1 MQSNLQE
8 KMEINSLPKND
19 SLLKSEKYLKRLTSL
34 NQKILLKHL
43 SWCKTARPKQITPKG
58 SWNTWLIL
66 AGRGWGKT
74 RTGAQDI
81 AFYGLTNPNSRIA
94 IVTPTFGDGRDTCI
108 EGVSGL
114 LGCLDPDSIDNWNR
128 SIGELTLKNGTIYKT
143 FSSEQPDRLRGPQF
157 HRAWCDEL
165 GSWKNPEA
173 WDQLMFGLRLGVKP
187 QVIITTTPKPTTLI
201 KELVNNK
208 DSLVTRGS
216 TFENQDNL
224 AESAVKKLKEKYEGT
239 RLGRQELFAE
249 ILEDVEGALWNR
261 DMISKAL
268 LKSTEEV
275 PTLVRTVVAIDPAV
289 TQNKLSNETGI
300 VVCAKGFD
308 EKFYVIDD
316 VSGKYT
322 PDSWAKIAVETYY
335 KYEADKIIAEVNNGG
350 DLVERVIRT
359 IDNNVSYGSVRATKG
374 KYLRAEPISALY
386 EQQRVKHIKP
396 FQFLE
401 DQMANYNPLT
411 FAGSP
416 DRLDALVWGLTELS
430 ARTGKAFWRVS

>member
-1 MQSNLQE
+1 MNLQE
-8 KMEINSLPKND
+8 KTEISYLEKNN
-19 SLLKSEKYLKRLTSL
+19 SLLKSEKYLTKLTSL

-43 SWCKTARPKQITPKG
+43 SWCKTARTKQITPKG
-58 SWNTWLIL
+58 DWNVWLIL

-81 AFYGLTNPNSRIA
+81 AFYGLTKPNSRIA

-114 LGCLDPDSIDNWNR
+114 LGCIEHDLIENWNR

-173 WDQLMFGLRLGVKP
+173 WDQLLFGLRLGDKP
-187 QVIITTTPKPTTLI
+187 QVIITTTPKPTQLI

-216 TFENQDNL
+216 TFENKDNL
-224 AESAVKKLKEKYEGT
+224 ADSAVKKLEEKYKGT
-239 RLGRQELFAE
+239 RLGRQELYAE

-261 DMISKAL
+261 NMISKAL
-268 LKSTEEV
+268 LKNTDKT
-275 PTLVRTVVAIDPAV
+275 PNFTRTVIAIDPAV

-300 VVCAKGFD
+300 VVCARGED
-308 EKFYVIDD
+308 NKFYIIDD
-316 VSGKYT
+316 ISGKYT
-322 PDSWAKIAVETYY
+322 PDAWARKAVDNYY

-350 DLVERVIRT
+350 DLVERVIRN
-359 IDNNVSYGSVRATKG
+359 IDGNVSYGSVRATKG

-386 EQQRVKHIKP
+386 EQDRVKHLKP

-401 DQMANYNPLT
+401 DQMANYNPMT
-411 FAGSP
+411 FSGSP

-430 ARTGKAFWRVS
+430 MRTGQVNWRIT

>member
-1 MQSNLQE
+1 M
-8 KMEINSLPKND
+8 
-19 SLLKSEKYLKRLTSL
+19 
-34 NQKILLKHL
+34 
-43 SWCKTARPKQITPKG
+43 
-58 SWNTWLIL
+58 IL

-94 IVTPTFGDGRDTCI
+94 IVTPTFGDGRDTCM

-173 WDQLMFGLRLGVKP
+173 WDQLMFGLRLGTNP

-208 DSLVTRGS
+208 GSLVTRGS

-261 DMISKAL
+261 NMISKAL
-268 LKSTEEV
+268 LKSTDHHTTDPIYE
-275 PTLVRTVVAIDPAV
+275 TL
-289 TQNKLSNETGI
+289 
-300 VVCAKGFD
+300 
-308 EKFYVIDD
+308 
-316 VSGKYT
+316 
-322 PDSWAKIAVETYY
+322 
-335 KYEADKIIAEVNNGG
+335 DK
-350 DLVERVIRT
+350 
-359 IDNNVSYGSVRATKG
+359 K
-374 KYLRAEPISALY
+374 K
-386 EQQRVKHIKP
+386 
-396 FQFLE
+396 
-401 DQMANYNPLT
+401 
-411 FAGSP
+411 
-416 DRLDALVWGLTELS
+416 
-430 ARTGKAFWRVS
+430 